1 MTAITT
7 FTVTVYGPESWCDPA
22 RADQLADLIADQLA
36 GSAQRIADVAPSI
49 PDGAGVR
56 VLVVEDLGPGP
67 LMRNFRAMAVTPRE
81 VAPVAALP
89 ERDPAPVAAPVG

>member
-7 FTVTVYGPESWCDPA
+7 FAVTVYGPDSWCDPS
-22 RADQLADLIADQLA
+22 RADALADLIADQLA
-36 GSAQRIADVAPSI
+36 ASAQRIADVAPSI

-56 VLVVEDLGPGP
+56 VLVIEDLGPGP

-81 VAPVAALP
+81 VAPVVEFP
-89 ERDPAPVAAPVG
+89 SREVAHV

>member
-7 FTVTVYGPESWCDPA
+7 FKVTVYGPESWCDPA
-22 RADQLADLIADQLA
+22 RADALADLIADALA
-36 GSAQRIADVAPSI
+36 DSAQRIANVAPSI

-56 VLVVEDLGPGP
+56 VLVIEDLGPGP

-81 VAPVAALP
+81 LVPVAELADRGPVAAG
-89 ERDPAPVAAPVG
+89 V